1 MFTVQLK
8 TLAIG
13 AYMAVGGS
21 ALPFH
26 LNKPDRNYTL
36 SPELREISALTDV
49 DEYTVACVQDEQAM
63 IYMLD
68 LRKGTIIQRM
78 PFGPAGDM
86 EGLTRVGDEYFALRS
101 DGLVYRL
108 ALKPEAVSV
117 LVLDSFHLELP
128 NRNLE
133 GLGYDERKG
142 LVLISPKDFLKGE
155 AGLRDRRV
163 VYAYDP
169 RNKRL
174 LAEPVLSLSVSGV
187 EAQARAMGIE
197 VPTRTNDKGQ
207 TISALKLRFSSVA
220 VDPRSEL
227 YYLLSAVDRM
237 LLVVDR
243 EAKLVSLQ
251 QLDAKLFPK
260 PEGITFLPSGDLLIS
275 NEGKG
280 MPPNL
285 LRFKRHSLH

>member
-1 MFTVQLK
+1 MFPVPVK
-8 TLAIG
+8 TLALA
-13 AYMAVGGS
+13 AYLAVGAS
-21 ALPFH
+21 ALPFQ
-26 LNKPDRNYTL
+26 LDKPERNYTL
-36 SPELREISALTDV
+36 PPELLEISALTDV

-86 EGLTRVGDEYFALRS
+86 EGLTRVGNEYFALRS
-101 DGLVYRL
+101 DGLVYRI
-108 ALKPEAVSV
+108 AMKAQAVS
-117 LVLDSFHLELP
+117 VLDSFHLDLP

-133 GLGYDERKG
+133 GLGYDEHKD
-142 LVLISPKDFLKGE
+142 LVLISPKDFLKGDPE
-155 AGLRDRRV
+155 LRDRRV

-174 LAEPVLSLSVSGV
+174 LPDPVLSLTVSGIA
-187 EAQARAMGIE
+187 AQARTMGLE
-197 VPTRTNDKGQ
+197 LPTRTNDKGE

-220 VDPRSEL
+220 VDPRNDH
-227 YYLLSAVDRM
+227 YYLLSAADRV

-243 EAKLVSLQ
+243 QAKLVSLQ

-280 MPPNL
+280 MQSNL
-285 LRFKRHSLH
+285 LRFERRGN